1 MIAKS
6 GPVKVLITGHRGFIG
21 SHLVKL
27 HKDDDMTLIDIVEGN
42 DARDF
47 FRTNN
52 MHFDL
57 VWHMAGVIGGR
68 KGIEGQ
74 PLSVAVDLSI
84 DAEYFNWIMRTHP
97 TDAVYMSSSAAY
109 PTKMQERGHT
119 LKLKEIDIDLTDVSN
134 PDYTYGWS
142 KLTGEYLA
150 QFVNKTKMHIFRP
163 FSGYG
168 STQALDYP
176 FPSFI
181 KRAKDRD
188 DPFEIWGDGEQ
199 VRDFIHVRDLIGC
212 MVEAIDL
219 GVEGP
224 VNIGWGRP
232 TSFNQLADLVTSISG
247 YSPEY
252 NHIINNPVGV
262 DYRVCDNTKM
272 LGFYQPKITLEE
284 GIEMALTSKT
294 NKFATYKRTDS

>member
-1 MIAKS
+1 M
-6 GPVKVLITGHRGFIG
+6 KVLITGHRGFIG
-21 SHLVKL
+21 DHLTC
-27 HKDDDMTLIDIVEGN
+27 HHFDQEDDLTLIDIVEKN

-47 FRTNN
+47 FRTDDTK
-52 MHFDL
+52 FDL

-84 DAEYFNWIMRTHP
+84 DAEYFNWIMRTKPAH
-97 TDAVYMSSSAAY
+97 AVYMSSSAAY
-109 PTKMQERGHT
+109 PTQFQQRGT
-119 LKLKEIDIDLTDVSN
+119 KYNLREDDIMLDRVRN

-150 QFVNKTKMHIFRP
+150 QFVEDTKMHVFRP

-168 STQALDYP
+168 GDQALDYP

-181 KRAKDRD
+181 KRAKQRR

-199 VRDFIHVRDLIGC
+199 VRDFIHIDDLVNC
-212 MVEAIDL
+212 MLEAIEQD
-219 GVEGP
+219 VDGP

-232 TSFNQLADLVTSISG
+232 TSFNQLADLVTSAAG
-247 YSPEY
+247 YHPDY

-262 DYRVCDNTKM
+262 DYRVCDNSKM
-272 LGFYQPKITLEE
+272 LSFYTPKISLED
-284 GIEMALTSKT
+284 GIEMALKGTG
-294 NKFATYKRTDS
+294 

>member
-1 MIAKS
+1 M
-6 GPVKVLITGHRGFIG
+6 KVLITGHRGFLG
-21 SHLVKL
+21 SHLER
-27 HKDDDMTLIDIVEGN
+27 HYADSDTLTLVDIVEGN

-47 FRTNN
+47 FRQNDTQY
-52 MHFDL
+52 DI

-84 DAEYFNWIMRTHP
+84 DAEYFNWIAKTKPYH
-97 TDAVYMSSSAAY
+97 AVYMSSSAAY
-109 PTKMQERGHT
+109 PTRLQERGYT
-119 LKLKEIDIDLTDVSN
+119 LKLKETDIYLKDIEN

-142 KLTGEYLA
+142 KLTGEYLT
-150 QFVNKTKMHIFRP
+150 QFVEDTHMHVFRP

-168 STQALDYP
+168 EDQALDYP

-181 KRAKDRD
+181 DRAKRRA
-188 DPFEIWGDGEQ
+188 DPFDIWGDGEQ
-199 VRDFIHVRDLIGC
+199 VRDFVHVDDLISC
-212 MVEAIDL
+212 MLTTVDL
-219 GVEGP
+219 DITDP
-224 VNIGWGRP
+224 INIGWGRA
-232 TSFNQLADLVTSISG
+232 TSFNQLAEMITGAAG

-272 LGFYQPKITLEE
+272 LEFYTPKITLEE
-284 GIEMALTSKT
+284 GIEKALK
-294 NKFATYKRTDS
+294 

>member
-1 MIAKS
+1 M
-6 GPVKVLITGHRGFIG
+6 KVLITGHLGFIG
-21 SHLVKL
+21 SHLFRHHFYKRDTIVA
-27 HKDDDMTLIDIVEGN
+27 IDILNGD

-47 FRTNN
+47 FRKDDTK
-52 MHFDL
+52 FDL

-84 DAEYFNWIMRTHP
+84 DAEYYNWIAKTNPIH
-97 TDAVYMSSSAAY
+97 AVYMSSSAAY
-109 PTKMQERGHT
+109 PARIQQRGIR
-119 LKLKEIDIDLTDVSN
+119 KELVESDIDLSTVDN

-150 QFVNKTKMHIFRP
+150 QFVEKTHMHIFRP

-168 STQALDYP
+168 GDQALDYP

-181 KRAKDRD
+181 DRAKRRL

-199 VRDFIHVRDLIGC
+199 VRDFVHINDLVACMLAAVDQDVR
-212 MVEAIDL
+212 
-219 GVEGP
+219 GP
-224 VNIGWGRP
+224 VNIGWSRP
-232 TSFNQLADLVTSISG
+232 TSFNQLADLVTSTAG

-252 NHIINNPVGV
+252 HHIINNPVGV
-262 DYRVCDNTKM
+262 DYRVCDNSEM
-272 LGFYQPKITLEE
+272 LKFYTPKIPLEE
-284 GIEMALTSKT
+284 GIEMALKGI
-294 NKFATYKRTDS
+294 A

>member
-1 MIAKS
+1 M
-6 GPVKVLITGHRGFIG
+6 KVLITGHRGFLG
-21 SHLVKL
+21 SHLVGHYL
-27 HKDDDMTLIDIVEGN
+27 QQGADLTLVDIVEGN

-47 FRTNN
+47 FRKSERQY
-52 MHFDL
+52 DI

-84 DAEYFNWIMRTHP
+84 DAEYYNWIMRTKPKH
-97 TDAVYMSSSAAY
+97 AVYMSSSAAY
-109 PTKMQERGHT
+109 PTYLQARGNQFY
-119 LKLKEIDIDLTDVSN
+119 LCEDDIDLTRVEN

-150 QFVNKTKMHIFRP
+150 QFVEGTKMHIFRP

-168 STQALDYP
+168 GNQALDYP

-181 KRAKDRD
+181 RRAIRRD

-199 VRDFIHVRDLIGC
+199 VRDFVHVNDLIDC
-212 MVEAIDL
+212 MLAAVDCD
-219 GVEGP
+219 VDGP

-232 TSFNQLADLVTSISG
+232 TSFNNLADMVTSVVG
-247 YSPEY
+247 YTPEK

-262 DYRVCDNTKM
+262 DYRVCDNSKM
-272 LGFYQPKITLEE
+272 LEFYTPKITLEQ
-284 GIEMALTSKT
+284 GIDMAIKELS
-294 NKFATYKRTDS
+294 

>member
-1 MIAKS
+1 MR
-6 GPVKVLITGHRGFIG
+6 VKVLITGHRGFIG
-21 SHLVKL
+21 SHLFRHHFNRRDQV
-27 HKDDDMTLIDIVEGN
+27 TGIDILNGD

-47 FRTNN
+47 FRTNETK
-52 MHFDL
+52 FDL

-84 DAEYFNWIMRTHP
+84 DAEYYNWIMRTNP
-97 TDAVYMSSSAAY
+97 THAVYMSSSAAY
-109 PTKMQERGHT
+109 PTELQKRGT
-119 LKLKEIDIDLTDVSN
+119 RVKLKESDIDLTRVDN

-150 QFVNKTKMHIFRP
+150 QFVDKTKMHVFRP

-168 STQALDYP
+168 ETQALDYP

-181 KRAKDRD
+181 KRAVERK
-188 DPFEIWGDGEQ
+188 DPFDIWGDGEQ
-199 VRDFIHVRDLIGC
+199 VRDFVHIDDLVAC
-212 MVEAIDL
+212 MLRAINQD
-219 GVEGP
+219 VQGP

-232 TSFNQLADLVTSISG
+232 TSFNELADMVTDAAG

-272 LGFYQPKITLEE
+272 LEFYTPKISLEQ
-284 GIEMALTSKT
+284 GIERALAQWK
-294 NKFATYKRTDS
+294 KY